1 MKVKRKVRADD
12 YNARLIARAWLDR
25 GVRTIPITKGTKRPR
40 GEDWEKLRLDDDNI
54 DGFFKLDDAVGALW
68 GKPSDG
74 VCDVD
79 LDWDEAAV
87 AARRLLPATY
97 TYGRTK
103 RPRTHYLYRIT
114 GDGGSSWRTTKWRF
128 DREVIVELRGTK
140 SQSLVPPSTHPAGQY
155 TVDED
160 RDFES
165 IERHELDRLLGCIAA
180 VALLAR
186 QYPDGGGRHDFICAL
201 AGALKREGRIDREIR
216 AICGALL
223 DAVGSREDDREQR
236 ERTVESTLKSEAEV
250 YGWKTLIDSIGG
262 SEGVRV
268 IEQVKKWLKVK
279 AKSEG
284 AGGEIAVPDRVV
296 RSETDAAAY
305 NEWRGGVPGGLVGE
319 IAHWAGRRSF
329 VHQPLFDL
337 AVGLMCTAIATRNK
351 YVVEGWETPLQ
362 PYFMLAAPTGAGKE
376 NALESVY
383 QFARRARLG
392 NNVYSGFQSYH
403 SLLDRLAETR
413 SAVWLWDEAARKM
426 KAASRSMSSPD
437 FALVTHLLSMYGKAA
452 TSVAGLP
459 ARGQPIPEIERPF
472 LTVMAASQP
481 APLVDAISASEVV
494 VGLINRF
501 ILFDAGDGAGVDN
514 VRRDAVFPARIEK
527 EIERLREESV
537 RGGENMRLVKWADA
551 KVYQRMVEFQRWT
564 RDKAAELDAEGLNP
578 LWSRAAQ
585 NAMMLAGIVAIGM
598 RDRITMET
606 CDWATGL
613 SRWSVE
619 RWVIRLG
626 KGMVRNP
633 VEGYS
638 LRVEELIRSAEAL
651 AGKGKRPK
659 QRELMRRGLMPRAML
674 SLMMRHLTSRQL
686 EEAMLALI
694 DSGLIAEGE
703 EEGCKVY
710 WPLND

>member
-1 MKVKRKVRADD
+1 MKVRRKGKGGED
-12 YNARLIARAWLDR
+12 ARLIARRWLDL
-25 GVRTIPITKGTKRPR
+25 GVLTVPITKGTKQPR
-40 GEDWEKLRLDDDNI
+40 GDDWNKLRVDEDTI
-54 DGFFKLDDAVGALW
+54 GGIFKPDDAVGGLW

-74 VCDVD
+74 ICDVD
-79 LDWDEAAV
+79 LDWDEAAA
-87 AARRLLPATY
+87 AARRILPATY

-103 RPRTHYLYRIT
+103 RPRTHYLYRIV

-128 DREVIVELRGTK
+128 NREVIVELRGTG
-140 SQSLVPPSTHPAGQY
+140 SQSLVPPSLHPQGQY
-155 TVDED
+155 AVDEERAFTD
-160 RDFES
+160 

-186 QYPDGGGRHDFICAL
+186 CYPPAGGRHDFICAL
-201 AGALKREGRIDREIR
+201 AGALKREGKTDREVR

-223 DAVGSREDDREQR
+223 DAVANKETDREQR
-236 ERTVESTLKSEAEV
+236 ERTIESTIKSEAEV
-250 YGWKTLIDSIGG
+250 YGWKTLLELIGVK
-262 SEGVRV
+262 EL
-268 IEQVKKWLKVK
+268 EQIKKWLKIK
-279 AKSEG
+279 RGGDTGHAEEG
-284 AGGEIAVPDRVV
+284 LEVPDRVI
-296 RSETDAAAY
+296 RKEAEGAGY
-305 NEWRGGVPGGLVGE
+305 NEWSGGCPLGLVGE
-319 IAHWAGRRSF
+319 VAHWAGRRSF
-329 VHQPLFDL
+329 VQQPLFDM

-481 APLVDAISASEVV
+481 GPLVDAISASEVV

-514 VRRDAVFPARIEK
+514 VRRDAVFPSRIEK

-537 RGGENMRLVKWADA
+537 RGGENLRLVKWESA

-564 RDKAAELDAEGLNP
+564 RDKAAELDSEGLNP

-598 RDRITMET
+598 RDKITMET

-619 RWVIRLG
+619 RWVVRLG

-638 LRVEELIRSAEAL
+638 LRLEELIRAAEAL
-651 AGKGKRPK
+651 AGRARRPG
-659 QRELMRRGLMPRAML
+659 QRELMRRGLMPRSVL
-674 SLMMRHLTSRQL
+674 GLLMRHLTSRQ
-686 EEAMLALI
+686 I
-694 DSGLIAEGE
+694 DDSLLSLLDAGIVAEGE
-703 EEGCKVY
+703 EQNCRVY